1 MSKQNKFEA
10 GQGERGFIMK
20 VGIEHLGIFT
30 KDSAALRDWYVKTF
44 DWKVVYDNGKGT
56 YFLKSDNGVMLEIM
70 QSEIDGGSHDMK
82 ATGFRHLALSVSVE
96 EFETIADKLKQNGV
110 KVLTDAAVSAKG
122 VGTMFFEDL
131 DGNVLHLISR
141 PSPL

>member
-44 DWKVVYDNGKGT
+44 GWKVVYDNGKGT
-56 YFLKSDNGVMLEIM
+56 YFLKSENGVMLEIM

>member
-1 MSKQNKFEA
+1 
-10 GQGERGFIMK
+10 MK

-70 QSEIDGGSHDMK
+70 QSDIDGGSHGMK
-82 ATGFRHLALSVSVE
+82 ATGFRHLALSVVE
-96 EFETIADKLKQNGV
+96 QLLEVKGIGEKLLQSIRDHI
-110 KVLTDAAVSAKG
+110 T
-122 VGTMFFEDL
+122 T
-131 DGNVLHLISR
+131 
-141 PSPL
+141 

>member
-1 MSKQNKFEA
+1 M
-10 GQGERGFIMK
+10 MK

-44 DWKVVYDNGKGT
+44 GWKVVYDNGKGT

-96 EFETIADKLKQNGV
+96 EFEAIADKLKQDGV
-110 KVLTDAAVSAKG
+110 KVLTDAAVSEKG

>member
-1 MSKQNKFEA
+1 MKADE
-10 GQGERGFIMK
+10 GERGFIMK

-70 QSEIDGGSHDMK
+70 QSEIDDGSHDMK

>member
-1 MSKQNKFEA
+1 
-10 GQGERGFIMK
+10 MK

-96 EFETIADKLKQNGV
+96 EFEAIADKLKQDGV
-110 KVLTDAAVSAKG
+110 KVLTDAAVSEKG

>member
-1 MSKQNKFEA
+1 
-10 GQGERGFIMK
+10 MK

-30 KDSAALRDWYVKTF
+30 KDSVALRDWYVKTF
-44 DWKVVYDNGKGT
+44 GWKVVYDNGKGT
-56 YFLKSDNGVMLEIM
+56 YFLKSENGVMLEIM

-82 ATGFRHLALSVSVE
+82 ATGFRHLALSVSME

>member
-1 MSKQNKFEA
+1 
-10 GQGERGFIMK
+10 MK

-70 QSEIDGGSHDMK
+70 
-82 ATGFRHLALSVSVE
+82 
-96 EFETIADKLKQNGV
+96 
-110 KVLTDAAVSAKG
+110 
-122 VGTMFFEDL
+122 
-131 DGNVLHLISR
+131 
-141 PSPL
+141 

>member
-1 MSKQNKFEA
+1 
-10 GQGERGFIMK
+10 MK

-30 KDSAALRDWYVKTF
+30 KDSVALRDWYVKTF
-44 DWKVVYDNGKGT
+44 GWKVVYDNGKGT

-82 ATGFRHLALSVSVE
+82 ATGFRHLALSVSME

-110 KVLTDAAVSAKG
+110 KVLTDATVSAKG

>member
-1 MSKQNKFEA
+1 
-10 GQGERGFIMK
+10 MK

-82 ATGFRHLALSVSVE
+82 ATGFRHLALSVSME